1 MADILL
7 TNDDG
12 YKSIGFYPLLKELSK
27 DFEVVA
33 VAPTQQK
40 SWQGKSISS
49 KKEIVVEKLKLE
61 DNEVFV
67 MDGTPADCVQIGLYD
82 LVKKRPKFVVSG
94 INIGVNIGHGR
105 ILSSGTAGAGMEAVI
120 DGVKA
125 ISSSLYIPPEI
136 EKNIDFYS
144 PKYYSIYEN
153 AAEVTAKIVKI
164 LFTKKLEEDV
174 DLISINMLNTA
185 TIKDNFEITSLDRQP
200 YGRLFHK
207 KGNSFFHINP
217 IVDLNSSKPGMDMYA
232 LKTNKISITPIS
244 LELTSKSSKD
254 SLSNIL
260 KKEWSVS

>member
-12 YKSIGFYPLLKELSK
+12 YNSIGFYPLLRELSK

-33 VAPTQQK
+33 VAPTQKK

-49 KKEIVVEKLKLE
+49 KKEITVERKKLE
-61 DNEVFV
+61 GADVFV

-82 LVKKRPKFVVSG
+82 LIDKRPKFVVSG

-136 EKNIDFYS
+136 DKSIDFYDS
-144 PKYYSIYEN
+144 KNYSVYDN
-153 AAEVTAKIVKI
+153 AAKITAKIVKI
-164 LFTKKLEEDV
+164 LFNKKLEEDV
-174 DLISINMLNTA
+174 DLLSINMLNTA
-185 TIKDNFEITSLDRQP
+185 TLMDDFEITSLDRQP

-207 KGNSFFHINP
+207 KGDSFIHINP
-217 IVDLNSSKPGMDMYA
+217 QVNLEVDQKGSDILA
-232 LKTNKISITPIS
+232 LKNKKISITPIS

-254 SLSNIL
+254 SLNNIL
-260 KKEWSVS
+260 KKEW

>member
-12 YKSIGFYPLLKELSK
+12 YLSIGFYPLLKELKK
-27 DFEVVA
+27 DFDVVA
-33 VAPTQQK
+33 VAPAQQK

-49 KKEIVVEKLKLE
+49 KKEIVVEKKMLE
-61 DNEVFV
+61 DNEIYV

-82 LVKKRPKFVVSG
+82 LVGKRPKFVVSG

-125 ISSSLYIPPEI
+125 ISSSLHIPPDI
-136 EKNIDFYS
+136 EKDLDFYD
-144 PKYYSIYEN
+144 KKNYSIYDN
-153 AAEVTAKIVKI
+153 AARITAKIVKI

-174 DLISINMLNTA
+174 DLVSINMLNTS
-185 TIKDNFEITSLDRQP
+185 TVTDDFEITFLDRQP

-207 KGNSFFHINP
+207 KEESFIHINP
-217 IVDLNSSKPGMDMYA
+217 HLNLETGSKGSDIQA
-232 LKTNKISITPIS
+232 LKNKKISITPIS

-254 SLSNIL
+254 LLHNIL
-260 KKEWSVS
+260 KSEW